1 MAIFDE
7 YKQAVQDV
15 LDGNTKEPPRPSAF
29 PDEQDMLA
37 ALYAAAAALFLSKEA
52 PGGGGGAIIAN
63 VREKEPSKSG
73 DTKNSPATVYELD
86 KTAGELWTAVQSGA
100 MIYIHVNDENRGTE
114 RYISVSDVEHFTG
127 DDIEFAYSFST
138 LTGSEF
144 TAASADEYPVMT

>member
-52 PGGGGGAIIAN
+52 PGGGGIIVAN
-63 VREKEPSKSG
+63 VRVKEPSKSG

-100 MIYIHVNDENRGTE
+100 MIYTHSNDENHGTE
-114 RYISVSDVEHFTG
+114 RYISVSDVARITV

-144 TAASADEYPVMT
+144 TAASADEYPVSY

>member
-52 PGGGGGAIIAN
+52 PGGGGGGALIAN
-63 VREKEPSKSG
+63 KRVKGQSKSG
-73 DTKNSPATVYELD
+73 DTKGQVLTEYELD
-86 KTAGELWTAVQSGA
+86 KTAGELWAAVQSGTMVCVRDA
-100 MIYIHVNDENRGTE
+100 DIYMLVTQI
-114 RYISVSDVEHFTG
+114 EHA
-127 DDIEFAYSFST
+127 IEEDLYSFYTVGGVLFSA
-138 LTGSEF
+138 E
-144 TAASADEYPVMT
+144 SADEYPVQAN